1 MDPKKPIPDTGSIQE
16 SKKKTKDPGSRI
28 RQDCKKRG
36 EENRPEACE
45 VLLIVMAGLPAEV
58 GEGEVNQGH
67 LRLPVLGLRVLV
79 RLRQR
84 RLTQLNG
91 KTEQL

>member
-1 MDPKKPIPDTGSIQE
+1 M
-16 SKKKTKDPGSRI
+16 
-28 RQDCKKRG
+28 
-36 EENRPEACE
+36 
-45 VLLIVMAGLPAEV
+45 MAGLPAGV

-67 LRLPVLGLRVLV
+67 LRLTVLGLRVLV